1 VTPIADAVD
10 PAEPPERGRLA
21 ARFRDALSRLRLSPA
36 DAGRRWGVPR
46 GTIER
51 LCAGDVDHPIV
62 QRRLAAALVDAELRL
77 LVAGPEECPDIR
89 EALRPNLERL
99 AEAAERSGWEREKVE
114 RGLRGVIG
122 TDHP

>member
-1 VTPIADAVD
+1 VTSG
-10 PAEPPERGRLA
+10 PASVEPAASPDRVRLA
-21 ARFRDALSRLRLSPA
+21 TRFRDALSRLRLSLD

-46 GTIER
+46 RTIER

-62 QRRLAAALVDAELRL
+62 QRQLAAALVDAELRL

-89 EALRPNLERL
+89 EALRPHLERL